1 MLKTLDA
8 YLKKIYIYIFIDE
21 NNHKIR
27 SHLVT
32 IVPVAPFTPISTSI
46 ITESEVTDI
55 ILSLKNSSAGYDK
68 KSAHILKQN
77 IILYIKPLTHLVN
90 RSIKKG
96 FFSR

>member
-1 MLKTLDA
+1 M
-8 YLKKIYIYIFIDE
+8 
-21 NNHKIR
+21 
-27 SHLVT
+27 VT

-96 FFSR
+96 FFSDELKIAKFMSIFKSGNKDSIEN